1 MLLRFLARPHLELL
15 DFIWFVVVNG
25 DGTDVIAVCWNCAVS
40 CCVCLQRADDHV
52 LARISVSGCND
63 EGVVL
68 LVRVSW
74 CKRWSLHTCPPSFA
88 GKLKTMRREVCA
100 RFLRITDEHCEL
112 LGSRRDEHF
121 ILHVRRELLLHEVQL
136 PCSDRQ
142 PLKLFRSSLE
152 LLFELRSSLGFGSCR
167 RFQLLDTTR
176 TELLHS
182 FCRAVHAPPTLLAV
196 RPQPDSWALPV
207 AVHVSELTLH
217 MTLVGEKFP
226 RA

>member
-1 MLLRFLARPHLELL
+1 M
-15 DFIWFVVVNG
+15 
-25 DGTDVIAVCWNCAVS
+25 S

-74 CKRWSLHTCPPSFA
+74 CKRWSLHACPPSFA
-88 GKLKTMRREVCA
+88 GKLKTVRREVFS
-100 RFLRITDEHCEL
+100 RFLRITDEQHEL

-121 ILHVRRELLLHEVQL
+121 ILHVESCYCMKYNSHVWTVNLSSSSALRWTLAPAADSSSWTQLVQNTFTHFDVLCTRLQLFLLHDLKQTAGDL
-136 PCSDRQ
+136 P
-142 PLKLFRSSLE
+142 F
-152 LLFELRSSLGFGSCR
+152 
-167 RFQLLDTTR
+167 
-176 TELLHS
+176 
-182 FCRAVHAPPTLLAV
+182 
-196 RPQPDSWALPV
+196 

-217 MTLVGEKFP
+217 MTLV

>member
-1 MLLRFLARPHLELL
+1 M
-15 DFIWFVVVNG
+15 
-25 DGTDVIAVCWNCAVS
+25 S
-40 CCVCLQRADDHV
+40 CVCLQRVGDCV
-52 LARISVSGCND
+52 LARMSVSGCNV

-74 CKRWSLHTCPPSFA
+74 CKRWSLHACPPSFA

-100 RFLRITDEHCEL
+100 RFLRITDGHYEL

-142 PLKLFRSSLE
+142 PLE
-152 LLFELRSSLGFGSCR
+152 LLRSSLGLGSCR
-167 RFQLLDTTR
+167 RFQLCDTTR

-182 FCRAVHAPPTLLAV
+182 FHRAVHAPPTLLAA
-196 RPQPDSWALPV
+196 RPQTDSWGSSSCSACFGNDT
-207 AVHVSELTLH
+207 AHDA
-217 MTLVGEKFP
+217 
-226 RA
+226 RR